1 MSWISYGG
9 LTGGTVADLR
19 VGDGTLAAAQSEL
32 RSAGNRL
39 APVARTLKGT
49 DGEVAG
55 AAPLTAELRDAD
67 DMLAAEL
74 GTIGQ
79 ALVELAAR
87 VNEIGA
93 AFGQVDQDLG
103 RQAGARR

>member
-1 MSWISYGG
+1 
-9 LTGGTVADLR
+9 VADLR
-19 VGDGTLAAAQSEL
+19 VGDGTLADAQSVL

-49 DGEVAG
+49 DCEAAG
-55 AAPLTAELRDAD
+55 AAPLVAGLRDAD

-74 GTIGQ
+74 GAIGQ
-79 ALVELAAR
+79 ALVELAAH

-93 AFGQVDQDLG
+93 AFGQVDQDLSA
-103 RQAGARR
+103 QAGAVR

>member
-1 MSWISYGG
+1 M
-9 LTGGTVADLR
+9 ADLR
-19 VGDGTLAAAQSEL
+19 VEAVTLADTQSAL

-39 APVARTLKGT
+39 APVARTLKGLNC
-49 DGEVAG
+49 EVAG

-79 ALVELAAR
+79 ALVELAAHI
-87 VNEIGA
+87 NEIGA
-93 AFGQVDQDLG
+93 AFGQVDQDLSA
-103 RQAGARR
+103 QAGAVR